1 MLEIVRYWFN
11 KINTSKVKKIAFM
24 FTDFFAL
31 ENVDISNFDF
41 SNV

>member
-1 MLEIVRYWFN
+1 MLEIERNWFWKN
-11 KINTSKVKKIAFM
+11 KYFKSKKIAFM